1 MITPPRSVRY
11 GAALV
16 GVAGT
21 IALAG
26 CSAAATTNTPA
37 SSGTAGGSS
46 STPATGS
53 GGGASAGTFVDGT
66 YSAQGSYS
74 TPESVETVSVSV
86 TLADNVVTAVTVTGD
101 PQARE
106 TEQYQS
112 QFIGGISKEVV
123 GKKLD
128 QISVSRVAGSSLTS
142 GGFMQALDK
151 IKSEAA
157 G

>member
-1 MITPPRSVRY
+1 MITPPRSLRY

-16 GVAGT
+16 GVVGT

-26 CSAAATTNTPA
+26 CSAASTTTSANT
-37 SSGTAGGSS
+37 GTAGGSS
-46 STPATGS
+46 STPAEGS
-53 GGGASAGTFVDGT
+53 AGGSSAGTYADGT
-66 YSAQGSYS
+66 YSAEGSYS
-74 TPESVETVSVSV
+74 TPESVETVSVTV
-86 TLADNVVTAVTVTGD
+86 TVADNVVTAVTVTGD

-106 TEQYQS
+106 SQQYQS
-112 QFIGGISKEVV
+112 QFIGGISNEVV

-142 GGFMQALDK
+142 GGFMQALEK

-157 G
+157 S